1 MVDRNLPWQIAK
13 HIIAIG
19 NGTTV
24 ARLPDCIT
32 TNLLIP
38 LAIQHCIRRH
48 RYGAKPN
55 WTQPDR
61 LSDHPMALAIPAA
74 QRRALVHDRRVS
86 RAHIHA
92 DGLHQ

>member
-1 MVDRNLPWQIAK
+1 MADCK
-13 HIIAIG
+13 HIIAIIG

-24 ARLPDCIT
+24 AHLPDCT
-32 TNLLIP
+32 TASLLIP
-38 LAIQHCIRRH
+38 LAIHRCIRRH
-48 RYGAKPN
+48 RYGATTN
-55 WTQPDR
+55 RTQPVR

-86 RAHIHA
+86 HAHLRA